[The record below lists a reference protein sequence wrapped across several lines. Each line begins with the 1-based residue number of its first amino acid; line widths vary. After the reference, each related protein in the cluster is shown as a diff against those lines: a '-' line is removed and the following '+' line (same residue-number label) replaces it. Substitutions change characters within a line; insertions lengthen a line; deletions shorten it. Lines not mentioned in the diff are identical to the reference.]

1 MSGTHVPI
9 PDGEHH
15 HAHGDHHD
23 DDIGYHATVKGYVI
37 GFMLSVV
44 LTAIPFW
51 LVMGKVLSP
60 TLTSIIIL
68 ALAAAQMVVHVVYFL
83 HLDRKSQ
90 GGWNLLALVFTAIVL
105 FILLS
110 GTIWVMLHMNE
121 NMMPVDPQMLRTMP

>member
-1 MSGTHVPI
+1 MSATHAAAGGH
-9 PDGEHH
+9 DHH
-15 HAHGDHHD
+15 DDHHD
-23 DDIGYHATVKGYVI
+23 DDIGYHATVKGYVV

-51 LVMGKVLSP
+51 LVMAKVLP
-60 TLTSIIIL
+60 TTLTSIIIL
-68 ALAAAQMVVHVVYFL
+68 GLAAIQMIVHIVYFL

-121 NMMPVDPQMLRTMP
+121 NMMPVDPQLMRMMP

>member
-1 MSGTHVPI
+1 MRGDHI
-9 PDGEHH
+9 PEAGGDGHH
-15 HAHGDHHD
+15 HEHHD
-23 DDIGYHATVKGYVI
+23 DDVGYHATVKGYVI
-37 GFMLSVV
+37 GFLLSVV

-51 LVMGKVLSP
+51 LVMAKVLPS

-68 ALAAAQMVVHVVYFL
+68 AFAALQMIVHIVYFL
-83 HLDRKSQ
+83 HLDRRSQ

-121 NMMPVDPQMLRTMP
+121 NMMPVDPAMLRTMP

>member
-1 MSGTHVPI
+1 MSATPTTAQ
-9 PDGEHH
+9 
-15 HAHGDHHD
+15 AHGHDHHD
-23 DDIGYHATVKGYVI
+23 DHHQDDVGYHATVKGYLI
-37 GFMLSVV
+37 GFFLSVV

-51 LVMGKVLSP
+51 LVMAKVLPP
-60 TLTSIIIL
+60 TVTSIIVL
-68 ALAAAQMVVHVVYFL
+68 ALAAMQMVVHIVYFL

-121 NMMPVDPQMLRTMP
+121 NMMPVDPQMMRTMP

>member
-1 MSGTHVPI
+1 MSATHAAA
-9 PDGEHH
+9 GGH
-15 HAHGDHHD
+15 DHHD
-23 DDIGYHATVKGYVI
+23 DDIGYHATVKGYVV

-51 LVMGKVLSP
+51 LVMAKVLP
-60 TLTSIIIL
+60 TTLTSIIIL
-68 ALAAAQMVVHVVYFL
+68 GLAAIQMIVHIVYFL

-121 NMMPVDPQMLRTMP
+121 NMMPVDPQLMRMMP